1 MLTTSRR
8 QMMASCA
15 SASLAFPFL
24 SLGAQPK
31 INITGTR
38 VISLRPNHYHGW
50 STLARRQDGELLL
63 ICSGGREG
71 HVCPFGQVELMR
83 SRDGGQTWTFPRV
96 LLDSPIDD
104 RDAGILE
111 TAKGTLLLRPS
122 LPTLM
127 MNITLKKVPIRIGP
141 RRGVSSG
148 SQLITGYLL

>member
-31 INITGTR
+31 INITDTR

-50 STLARRQDGELLL
+50 PTLARRKDGELLL
-63 ICSGGREG
+63 VCSGGREG

-83 SRDGGQTWTFPRV
+83 SRDGGKTWTCLLYTSPSPR
-96 LLDSPIDD
+96 D
-104 RDAGILE
+104 
-111 TAKGTLLLRPS
+111 
-122 LPTLM
+122 
-127 MNITLKKVPIRIGP
+127 
-141 RRGVSSG
+141 
-148 SQLITGYLL
+148 